1 MKNTLKSMLFI
12 AAVSAAL
19 LAHATQPTVP
29 GGINLALSGA
39 LAGAEG
45 GAGGAGGDGGAGG
58 MGGGGGTG
66 LGGSG
71 GAGGGVGDINTG
83 TGKTTSYLLPA
94 PVGTLVPQS
103 MGDCTKTDS
112 KARAFVWNFYSGS
125 ESEQTAEV
133 FCAGMRLAAAYDAN
147 CQHLSADMIRRRL
160 SALIFPG
167 SGDLPNAPGLA
178 NLTTEQ
184 CSARPARP
192 TR

>member
-19 LAHATQPTVP
+19 LAHATQPTLP
-29 GGINLALSGA
+29 SGLNLSLSGA

-58 MGGGGGTG
+58 MGGAGGNG

-83 TGKTTSYLLPA
+83 TGKMTTYLLPA

-112 KARAFVWNFYSGS
+112 EAVAIVWNFFSGS
-125 ESEQTAEV
+125 KSKQTAEV
-133 FCAGMRLAAAYDAN
+133 FCAGMRLADRYDAA

-160 SALIFPG
+160 SALIFPS
-167 SGDLPNAPGLA
+167 SGDLPNAPGLQ

-184 CSARPARP
+184 CNARQ
-192 TR
+192 